1 MKHRFRFNRETL
13 QSLLDFARGR
23 AAAPEEQEPAPETV
37 EAEVPA
43 PETER
48 LPERRSGDLLI
59 AARTNIGKVRTTNQ
73 DAVIEGDGLAG
84 IADGMG
90 GHNGGETA
98 SAGCRDGLL
107 RQLKDR
113 QPNAEILR
121 AAVENVNKELY
132 LRSRQEEG
140 LSGMGTTLT
149 ALWAAPEEMLIAQ
162 VGDSRAYRLRDGRL
176 EQITRDHSMVA
187 EMLRCGLITEAQAE
201 NHPMRNVITR
211 AVGTED
217 DIEVDIHQEKR
228 EAGDRWLLCSDGLHG
243 MVAQDEMERLA
254 QLPDLEEAADK
265 LIDAALDAGGQDNV
279 SLVLVQDG
287 IRREEAAS

>member
-23 AAAPEEQEPAPETV
+23 AAAPKEPEAPEAEPA
-37 EAEVPA
+37 EAAVPA
-43 PETER
+43 TER
-48 LPERRSGDLLI
+48 LPERRSGDLRI
-59 AARTNIGKVRTTNQ
+59 VARTNIGKVRSSNQ
-73 DAVIEGDGLAG
+73 DALIEGDGLAG

-107 RQLKDR
+107 QQLKDR
-113 QPNAEILR
+113 QPSGEILR

-149 ALWAAPEEMLIAQ
+149 ALWAAPDEMLIAQ
-162 VGDSRAYRLRDGRL
+162 VGDSRAYLLRDGELR
-176 EQITRDHSMVA
+176 QVTRDHSMVA
-187 EMLRCGLITEAQAE
+187 EMLRCGLITPQQAE

-217 DIEVDIHQEKR
+217 DIEVDILTEKR
-228 EAGDRWLLCSDGLHG
+228 RPGDRWLLCSDGLHG
-243 MVAQDEMERLA
+243 MVADDEMAALLR
-254 QLPDLEEAADK
+254 LPDLEEAADR
-265 LIDAALDAGGQDNV
+265 LIGAALDAGGQDNV
-279 SLVLVQDG
+279 SLVLVEDG
-287 IRREEAAS
+287 IEEAAE